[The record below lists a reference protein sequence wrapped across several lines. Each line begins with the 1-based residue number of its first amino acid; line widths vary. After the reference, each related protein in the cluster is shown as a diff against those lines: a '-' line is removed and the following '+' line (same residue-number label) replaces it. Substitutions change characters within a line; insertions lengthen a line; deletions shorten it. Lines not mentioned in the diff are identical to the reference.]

1 MAVKI
6 FSRSDTFKESEDGES
21 LMKREEIEEI
31 QNVRKILKPLAI
43 VLVFIVG
50 ASIIFS
56 ILFCVA
62 SKIKGEGED
71 EDLYLVGMT
80 WHSERT
86 RVVEKRSL
94 SLNDPHLCPKGYVW
108 VPWKRR
114 CICEA
119 VCQPR
124 MQNLRKLYLRLHVH
138 SKSED
143 PDPNYPAKKLNFPQI
158 CPKMP
163 RNGPKMATNDPKLA
177 QE

>member
-6 FSRSDTFKESEDGES
+6 FSRSNTFKESEDGES
-21 LMKREEIEEI
+21 LMKREEIDEI

-71 EDLYLVGMT
+71 EDLYLEGMT

-86 RVVEKRSL
+86 HVVEKRSL
-94 SLNDPHLCPKGYVW
+94 SLNDPHLCPKGYIW

-124 MQNLRKLYLRLHVH
+124 MQNLRKLYLRLHIH

-143 PDPNYPAKKLNFPQI
+143 PDPNYPAKKLEFSANLSKNATKWPKVAQI
-158 CPKMP
+158 
-163 RNGPKMATNDPKLA
+163 
-177 QE
+177 

>member
-6 FSRSDTFKESEDGES
+6 FSRSDTFKESENGES

-143 PDPNYPAKKLNFPQI
+143 PDPNYPAKKFEFSAKLSKNATKW
-158 CPKMP
+158 PK
-163 RNGPKMATNDPKLA
+163 NGQK
-177 QE
+177 

>member
-1 MAVKI
+1 MVVGI
-6 FSRSDTFKESEDGES
+6 LSRSNSYKEREDGES
-21 LMKREEIEEI
+21 LVRREDIEESL
-31 QNVRKILKPLAI
+31 NVQRILKLLAI
-43 VLVFIVG
+43 VLVFLVA
-50 ASIIFS
+50 ASILFS

-124 MQNLRKLYLRLHVH
+124 MQNLRKLYLRLHIH

-143 PDPNYPAKKLNFPQI
+143 PDPNYPAKKLEFSAKLSKNATKW
-158 CPKMP
+158 PK
-163 RNGPKMATNDPKLA
+163 NGQK
-177 QE
+177 

>member
-6 FSRSDTFKESEDGES
+6 FSRSNTFKESEDGES
-21 LMKREEIEEI
+21 LVKTEEIEEI
-31 QNVRKILKPLAI
+31 QNVRKILKTLAI

-71 EDLYLVGMT
+71 EDLYLEGMT

-86 RVVEKRSL
+86 HVVEKRSL

-124 MQNLRKLYLRLHVH
+124 MQNLRKLYLRLHIH

-143 PDPNYPAKKLNFPQI
+143 PDPNYPAKKF
-158 CPKMP
+158 
-163 RNGPKMATNDPKLA
+163 
-177 QE
+177 